1 MSGLVQADD
10 ILTLNQV
17 LNIQLSHLSHVLVHQ
32 LLVIYAGKYKGAP
45 IKLHIYESI
54 RPLKRDIEEHHFIFA
69 SNNVERELNKC
80 LEQEII
86 ERIEG
91 TPTSWVIEINQHVY

>member
-17 LNIQLSHLSHVLVHQ
+17 LNIQL
-32 LLVIYAGKYKGAP
+32 
-45 IKLHIYESI
+45 
-54 RPLKRDIEEHHFIFA
+54 KRDIEELHFIFA
-69 SNNVERELNKC
+69 RNKVERELNKR

-86 ERIEG
+86 ERIE
-91 TPTSWVIEINQHVY
+91 SMIHSFLQLHRKFYS